1 MSRDAATESNRSQE
15 IELSTRST
23 TNTQTFLETCAF
35 DADHTA
41 LAEHLVNNQIVQS
54 DLDRCL
60 FRGLRMVQRKEK
72 ELSHVAP
79 TLTLLL
85 QSGAKW
91 NIDIL
96 LDNQKTPYH
105 IICESPGDHHHLLDL
120 MIECSQQTIIDAQD
134 WTGRTALMRAVLNA
148 NVNCLKCLIANG
160 ADIYILNDNYQY
172 IVRGLPPQK
181 SSALIEAIMMMHS
194 DCNFTSANKDIFD
207 ILFDKSS
214 FDCCMPLFTVAAN
227 FGIVYCIKK
236 LIEKKAHPDF
246 IDPYQRYVWPKIAST
261 GNVELLKWLFN
272 HDIDKDIIDE
282 NDVSILYYVVTS
294 DNIEAVRYLLDLGV
308 DIPTYT
314 PEVRKTQCE
323 QYKENMLIVNKEHY
337 WYNQD
342 PFMRSICYNQLEMIK
357 LLDEYGSQTCKSFNA
372 LKIAVMYHRVEVVSY
387 LLNKYTYPLNLE
399 FIRYVKTDSNPSG
412 TKQGYTL
419 LTEPNLSGFTQLRSL
434 QIIKLLLDHGADPAK
449 TMCTARSANAI
460 MAAINHRNLNVMA
473 HYIRSG
479 VDINFCSH
487 DYVHGNVLPFESSI
501 LRGYHDVAEMLLNSG
516 CSCGVFSLDDNHK
529 FKNNQKPEVVN
540 LMKEWKVQENNVK
553 PLKQR
558 CRCVIL
564 NHLSPRADLK
574 IKKLPLPR
582 CLIKFLN
589 IPELDVIHDLGGE

>member
-15 IELSTRST
+15 IELSTRTT

-41 LAEHLVNNQIVQS
+41 LAEHLVNNQMLQS

-60 FRGLRMVQRKEK
+60 LHGLRIVHRKER
-72 ELSHVAP
+72 EFSHVAP
-79 TLTLLL
+79 ALTLLL

-105 IICESPGDHHHLLDL
+105 IICESPGDHHQLLDL
-120 MIECSQQTIIDAQD
+120 MIQCSQRTIIDAQD
-134 WTGRTALMRAVLNA
+134 WTGRTALMQAVQNA
-148 NVNCLKCLIANG
+148 NINCLKCLIANG

-172 IVRGLPPQK
+172 IVRGLLPQK

-194 DCNFTSANKDIFD
+194 DCHFTSVNKEIFD
-207 ILFDKSS
+207 VLLDKSS
-214 FDCCMPLFTVAAN
+214 FDCCMSLFTVAAN
-227 FGIVYCIKK
+227 FGSDYCIRK
-236 LIEKKAHPDF
+236 LIEKGAHPNF
-246 IDPYQRYVWPKIAST
+246 IDPYQQYLWPKIASR

-282 NDVSILYYVVTS
+282 NGVSLLYYVVTS

-308 DIPTYT
+308 NIPTYT

-323 QYKENMLIVNKEHY
+323 QCKENVLIVNKDHY
-337 WYNQD
+337 WLNQD

-372 LKIAVMYHRVEVVSY
+372 LKFAVMYHRVEVVSY
-387 LLNKYTYPLNLE
+387 LLNKYTYPLNME
-399 FIRYVKTDSNPSG
+399 YIRYVKTDSNPSG

-419 LTEPNLSGFTQLRSL
+419 LTEPNLSGFTQLKSL
-434 QIIKLLLDHGADPAK
+434 QIIKLLLDYGADPAK

-479 VDINFCSH
+479 VDINFRSH
-487 DYVHGNVLPFESSI
+487 DYVHKNVLPFESSI

-529 FKNNQKPEVVN
+529 FKSNLKPEVVN

-574 IKKLPLPR
+574 IKNLPLPG

-589 IPELDVIHDLGGE
+589 IPGLDVIKDLGEE